1 MPSLSH
7 LWEIGCQA
15 FALIQTNNPKIYCCS
30 RPCILIGYAPHAK
43 AYQLWDTT
51 DGSIFNS
58 FHVTFLERLDQQPID
73 LLPGTTISIEP
84 GAPPSWDAS
93 PASMTPPSHSPS
105 PTPPTNMLLPPST
118 SKNRDNIMPM
128 FLPTLPSFSSPGE
141 NCHMLTPN
149 SPNLGPASDTSSS
162 LPSVRRSS
170 RSRAL
175 SSHIATN
182 NGLLPSHRL
191 ADAISDASAST
202 QHRRLSRTS
211 KSSPLSNQLLTVA
224 FLSEFIPYHESHSLL
239 PLDTSNIS
247 PHSLDSALAT
257 IADSNLEP
265 VYDNNDDPKWADAM
279 ASPEREFWIAGA

>member
-1 MPSLSH
+1 VPSLSH